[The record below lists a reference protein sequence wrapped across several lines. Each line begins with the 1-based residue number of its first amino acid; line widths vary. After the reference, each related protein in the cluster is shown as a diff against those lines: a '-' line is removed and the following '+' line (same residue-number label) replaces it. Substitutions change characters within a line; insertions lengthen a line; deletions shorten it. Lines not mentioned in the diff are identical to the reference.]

1 MEIIRWET
9 SDAQTSD
16 NETGSVACGVCP
28 SFTAGCLVV
37 WDFSTALEMTE
48 AREIRGKRFEVG
60 DRGAYQ
66 TADFRMLDTQMQTII
81 LKRDR
86 FCLLVIYPHTYKEKA
101 PSLLWG
107 AF

>member
-1 MEIIRWET
+1 MGDFRQ
-9 SDAQTSD
+9 SDYQT
-16 NETGSVACGVCP
+16 EKGR
-28 SFTAGCLVV
+28 F
-37 WDFSTALEMTE
+37 EK
-48 AREIRGKRFEVG
+48 RGLRFEVG

-81 LKRDR
+81 LKRDS

-107 AF
+107 AFLVFF